1 MARAVQFAACEHIGV
16 STIQTLSE
24 ATGLINNVE
33 PYSPGRTLKPVK
45 TSSLFSIDVVGPK
58 ASSQGSCHTMLQ
70 AAQSGNYLV
79 SCSVLLPKC
88 TAMGHDLP
96 D

>member
-45 TSSLFSIDVVGPK
+45 TVSHSDASLAAED
-58 ASSQGSCHTMLQ
+58 LQ
-70 AAQSGNYLV
+70 PCMSY
-79 SCSVLLPKC
+79 CY
-88 TAMGHDLP
+88 
-96 D
+96 